1 MPKLNHLRDL
11 GQIAIPNSVLE
22 KLDSLSD
29 SEMKQVQQ
37 HPMLGYAIVQK
48 SPYMSAMLPA
58 ILYHHERF
66 DGTGYPE
73 GLAGDKIPLSA
84 RIIAVVDS
92 YQSMVVARPYRG
104 KLTHER
110 AQSELMRLAGSQF
123 DPEIVTTFL
132 ETIARKL
139 GQAA

>member
-1 MPKLNHLRDL
+1 
-11 GQIAIPNSVLE
+11 
-22 KLDSLSD
+22 
-29 SEMKQVQQ
+29 
-37 HPMLGYAIVQK
+37 
-48 SPYMSAMLPA
+48 MLPA

-92 YQSMVVARPYRG
+92 YQSMTVTRPYRG

-110 AQSELMRLAGSQF
+110 AQSELIRLAGSQF

-132 ETIARKL
+132 EAIARKL